1 MTINS
6 LPVDKL
12 VNATIDLANQK
23 AIKPDFVVPI
33 YADWLNS
40 QFIPSPTPAK
50 FVLIQI
56 AFLLLHELVLFQNRP
71 FSVWSFPKETFPV
84 WSTWIGWPLYDIDQ
98 VSRFRVKNVI
108 GFEKENKYKLVE
120 LSKQKQ
126 KAKFESQSA
135 NQK

>member
-23 AIKPDFVVPI
+23 AIKPDLVVPI

-40 QFIPSPTPAK
+40 HFIPSPTPAK

-71 FSVWSFPKETFPV
+71 FSV
-84 WSTWIGWPLYDIDQ
+84 
-98 VSRFRVKNVI
+98 
-108 GFEKENKYKLVE
+108 
-120 LSKQKQ
+120 
-126 KAKFESQSA
+126 
-135 NQK
+135 